1 MKDFS
6 LHDHA
11 VSAWMTDQQAET
23 LIKAI
28 LISRGGMGPVVL
40 LVDPSPQPIPKGET
54 SSQGSWPVHAK
65 MVARRSH

>member
-6 LHDHA
+6 PHA
-11 VSAWMTDQQAET
+11 VSGWMTDQQAET

-40 LVDPSPQPIPKGET
+40 LIDPLLEPIPKGET
-54 SSQGSWPVHAK
+54 SSPDSWPVCAQ
-65 MVARRSH
+65 MRARRLH